1 MANVSEQALKP
12 NVPRVQ
18 IVFGDIVYWVTVLA
32 CILAVVGPLISF
44 IFMDDNVM
52 NPHYLFD
59 SIWEGDE
66 PEVVWDKVAG
76 QEPNGHFWIHNLT
89 AGDGITQIGIVIG
102 CAVGMPAMIIAA
114 LLYWFREKGR
124 IQAVMA
130 LWVTALIAVS
140 LLGILETE

>member
-1 MANVSEQALKP
+1 MSNVSEQTLKP
-12 NVPRVQ
+12 HVPGVQ

-32 CILAVVGPLISF
+32 CILAVVGPLIAF

-59 SIWEGDE
+59 SIWDGDK
-66 PEVVWDKVAG
+66 PEVVWDKVAA
-76 QEPNGHFWIHNLT
+76 QEPDGHFWMHNLT

-102 CAVGMPAMIIAA
+102 CAVGLPAMLIAA
-114 LLYWFREKGR
+114 LIYWFKEKTR

-130 LWVTALIAVS
+130 VWVAVLITVS
-140 LLGILETE
+140 ILGILETE